1 MQDFSV
7 QKRKRRREKKGEK
20 QKWGVG
26 GGDLW
31 KGKGWCGNERWRCK
45 QSRFMGFQEY
55 GSFQSCSGFQGNKV
69 LTDHLQRIEFFSL
82 QPGQEASVG
91 CHVYGKSQK
100 TVPLF
105 FAAVRGAC
113 WSLGKPVA
121 EITLWGCQALR
132 LSLEVSL
139 KQLGFSCA
147 DPGIQAFHWSLN
159 SFVKPKCIQEAEFSC
174 SLGHP
179 NAGITGMSHHA

>member
-7 QKRKRRREKKGEK
+7 QKRKRRGRGKEKSKVGY
-20 QKWGVG
+20 G

-31 KGKGWCGNERWRCK
+31 KGRGSRGNERWRCK
-45 QSRFMGFQEY
+45 RSRFMGFQEY
-55 GSFQSCSGFQGNKV
+55 GSFQSCLGFQGNRV
-69 LTDHLQRIEFFSL
+69 LTGPLQPPEFFSL
-82 QPGQEASVG
+82 QPGQEASVS
-91 CHVYGKSQK
+91 CHVYGKSWK

-121 EITLWGCQALR
+121 EITLWGCQALC

-139 KQLGFSCA
+139 KQPGFSCA
-147 DPGIQAFHWSLN
+147 DPGIQACHWSLN
-159 SFVKPKCIQEAEFSC
+159 SFVKPKCIQEAEFNC

-179 NAGITGMSHHA
+179 DAGITGMSHHA